1 MNVQNSIAD
10 TGRSGDQKGVKQF
23 TGRHFLLSMLA
34 FFGTVMS
41 VNAYMIYEALHNH
54 PGVVTDHN
62 YERSLAYNDTLEH
75 AAYQKSLGW
84 TTSLSISANQDEMVY
99 VIHDHAG
106 KRLGGKDVAV
116 KMVRAVRDGYD
127 FAVPLKEVSAGRYQ
141 APFSAPLRGTWDAHI
156 TIKWEEN
163 GERHVYYD
171 EIPVVLD

>member
-1 MNVQNSIAD
+1 MSVQNSTVDSAHTED
-10 TGRSGDQKGVKQF
+10 KKDVKQF
-23 TGRHFLLSMLA
+23 TGRHFLMSILA
-34 FFGTVMS
+34 FFGIVMS
-41 VNAYMIYEALHNH
+41 VNGYMIFEALHNH

-84 TTSLSISANQDEMVY
+84 TTNLSITANQDEMVY
-99 VIHDHAG
+99 VIHDRSG
-106 KRLGGKDVAV
+106 NRLGGKDVTV

-127 FAVPLKEVSAGRYQ
+127 FVVPLKEVSAGRYQ
-141 APFSAPLRGTWDAHI
+141 APFKAPLRGTWDAHV

-163 GERHVYYD
+163 GEQHVYYD